1 MVNECSC
8 QTAQISIKYGRV
20 VPKFFE
26 QRAVLNDIVF
36 SYSWGVGGG
45 RDDTYKSECYSH
57 FVGSLGEAT
66 APPPATLLGMALYGG
81 L

>member
-45 RDDTYKSECYSH
+45 GGGGAEM
-57 FVGSLGEAT
+57 
-66 APPPATLLGMALYGG
+66 TLTSQSVIVTLSDL
-81 L
+81 